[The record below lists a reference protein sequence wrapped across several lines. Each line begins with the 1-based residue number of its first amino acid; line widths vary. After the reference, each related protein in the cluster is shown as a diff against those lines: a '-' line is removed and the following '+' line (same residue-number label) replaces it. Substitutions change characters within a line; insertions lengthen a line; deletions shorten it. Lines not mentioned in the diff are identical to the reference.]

1 MIDVVLKK
9 GKEKSLLR
17 RHPWVYDTAIARI
30 KGEPLSGDFVR
41 VVSASGD
48 VLGIGGFSPQ
58 STLRVRM
65 WTFGAS
71 ENVFSPAFLEQRL
84 RQAVSAREFL
94 KQRTNARRLVFAEA
108 DAIPGLVVDQYGDWV
123 VTQFQSAAVESHRD
137 DIAALLMKIT
147 GARGVFDRSDAATRR
162 REGLELH
169 TGVLAG
175 EEPPE
180 RIEIV
185 EDGVRYGVD
194 VRGGHKTGFYID
206 QRESRLAA
214 QNLAREFRKQN
225 GRGLRALNCF
235 CYTGGFSLAL
245 MAGGADAVDSVD
257 SSAEALSQAKDN
269 ARLNALPEESM
280 QWIQDDVFEFL
291 RKAREAGK
299 KYDVVILDPP
309 KFASSHYHVE
319 RAARA
324 YKDINLNG
332 MRLLPSGGHLLTFSC
347 SGAIDVDLFQKILAG
362 AVFDAGRNVWSV
374 DRFGAGADHP
384 LLMTYPEGEYLK
396 GMHLVMCSD

>member
-94 KQRTNARRLVFAEA
+94 KQRTNARRLIFAEA

-299 KYDVVILDPP
+299 MYDVVILDPP
-309 KFASSHYHVE
+309 KFALSHYHVE

>member
-94 KQRTNARRLVFAEA
+94 KQRTNARRLIFAEA

-257 SSAEALSQAKDN
+257 SSAEALSQAKYN
-269 ARLNALPEESM
+269 AQLNALSEESM